1 MPFDYSIN
9 SLRYVKAAVISTVLL
24 REKKQT
30 KAIKN
35 THQKGNMYQEYL
47 NQLQTSLHHMNS
59 DQLKELLNND
69 DKLDD
74 TVDEVLESLKSQKVR
89 FFEENRSRAEKNI
102 EKEPQIIE
110 LRSKLAELTEES
122 KTTCTAVQDLL
133 SQIKEKSG
141 GVSQET
147 ALALL
152 QTAASES
159 EEKTEECA
167 KKFTDNE
174 INVETFLDE
183 FINDRRTMHLR
194 KLKAEKMMELIRKQS
209 SAAQQQR
216 HSTHGGGG
224 MPAYG
229 NLPGSGF
236 YPSAGNIPYPM
247 GPMMPMPPPP
257 SRPY

>member
-1 MPFDYSIN
+1 
-9 SLRYVKAAVISTVLL
+9 
-24 REKKQT
+24 
-30 KAIKN
+30 
-35 THQKGNMYQEYL
+35 MYQEYL
-47 NQLQTSLHHMNS
+47 NQLQSSLLHMNS
-59 DQLKELLNND
+59 EQLKELLNND

-74 TVDEVLESLKSQKVR
+74 KVDEVLESLKSQKVR

-110 LRSKLAELTEES
+110 LRSKLAELTEEGRTS
-122 KTTCTAVQDLL
+122 CSAVQELL

-167 KKFTDNE
+167 KKFSDNE
-174 INVETFLDE
+174 LNVEAFLE
-183 FINDRRTMHLR
+183 QFISDRRTMHLR
-194 KLKAEKMMELIRKQS
+194 KLKAEKMQELMRKQS
-209 SAAQQQR
+209 TAQQR
-216 HSTHGGGG
+216 HSAAPG

-229 NLPGSGF
+229 NIPGSGF
-236 YPSAGNIPYPM
+236 YPSPGNVPYPM